1 MPNNITEYPILLDN
15 IPDSDALWKGLGGNF
30 DSLTQIINEF
40 IDNSLSDFIKF
51 NQSEIKKIIIRVTQK
66 SNDIYEIEIEDTGSG
81 IQDLTSA
88 FSIGNKSSQ
97 STSLNE
103 HGFGMKHSLAA
114 ANPSNNN
121 WSVKTRTKEN
131 KENEEYYE
139 IRAPFNL
146 TKQKALKIQG
156 NSAWNGLQPTGT
168 IIKFEISK
176 SLLKTISRGLKG
188 NYSNLESLMNILAE
202 DLGYTYGTYISN
214 NTASISIRYKEM
226 TMPDIVTKDISEI
239 KPVYTDII
247 QPGINTTSVDLGN
260 GEVEIDYEF
269 LQADKSKYK
278 KYYLANMSTSG
289 VEIRINGRLLAG
301 NLFSEIWGIEKH
313 NSFNYILIR
322 LNVKSDFPD
331 RLPTTTTNKTG
342 LKQDDTKLEEIYKWI
357 KSKIPEPRK
366 RASLSDHE
374 IDLFNQLKNLKLT
387 TLKQYDPSLIVERE
401 KHAFT
406 SVGEKIRID
415 LYQSFQ
421 NKTTIYEGKKDQ
433 TTPQDVYQLLMYW
446 DGLVMDNVPV
456 HEAVLIA
463 AKHPESVKALVN
475 LKNESQDKNGDNYN
489 ITLKTWNEE
498 SISYPN

>member
-1 MPNNITEYPILLDN
+1 MPNNKVKHSITLNN
-15 IPDSDALWKGLGGNF
+15 IPDSNALWKGLGGNF

-66 SNDIYEIEIEDTGSG
+66 NVDVYAIEIEDTGSG
-81 IQDLTSA
+81 IKNLESA
-88 FSIGNKSSQ
+88 FSIGNKNSQ

-114 ANPSNNN
+114 ANPENNN
-121 WSVKTRTKEN
+121 WSVETRTVEN
-131 KENEEYYE
+131 KENDEYYE
-139 IRAPFNL
+139 IKSPFDLFNQEAFNIKGHS
-146 TKQKALKIQG
+146 T
-156 NSAWNGLQPTGT
+156 WVGLQPTGT
-168 IIKFEISK
+168 IIKFDVSK
-176 SLLKTISRGLKG
+176 SLLKTISRGLRG
-188 NYSNLESLMNILAE
+188 HYQNLESLMDILAE

-214 NTASISIRYKEM
+214 NTASISIRYKGIGM
-226 TMPDIVTKDISEI
+226 TNIVTKDISEI

-247 QPGINTTSVDLGN
+247 QPGINTTSLDLGN

-269 LQADKSKYK
+269 LQADKSNNK

-301 NLFSEIWGIEKH
+301 NLFSEIWGAEKH

-322 LNVKSDFPD
+322 LNIKSDSVD

-342 LKQDDTKLEEIYKWI
+342 LKQDDPKLEAIYNWI
-357 KSKIPEPRK
+357 RTKIPEPKK
-366 RASLSDHE
+366 RASLSDNE
-374 IDLFNQLKNLKLT
+374 VDLFDQLKELKLR
-387 TLKQYDPSLIVERE
+387 TLKEHDPSIIVERE
-401 KHAFT
+401 KYAFT
-406 SVGEKIRID
+406 SIGEKIRID

-421 NKTTIYEGKKDQ
+421 NKTTIYEGKKDK
-433 TTPQDVYQLLMYW
+433 TTPQDVYQILMYW

-456 HEAVLIA
+456 DKAILIA
-463 AKHPESVKALVN
+463 ATHPESVKALVN
-475 LKNESQDKNGDNYN
+475 LKNEAQDKNGNNYVIEIKN
-489 ITLKTWNEE
+489 WNDE